1 MKSIAS
7 APGKVILFGE
17 HFIVYG
23 GKAVL
28 CSIDKRITVESALT
42 DSGKIEVRSSLGSI
56 SCAKDMPLSEIEST
70 LRPIVY
76 IAQKILSESG
86 GQSGITINVTAEFPS
101 GIGLG
106 SSSACC
112 VAAASSIVGL
122 FSKCTK
128 EQILE
133 LAIEA
138 ERTIFENT
146 SGADCSVCTY
156 GGLIEYHRD
165 GQIVR
170 LDFEPRFS
178 LVIADSKMPHS
189 TSQVVAR
196 VKKYKDENP
205 AIFSLL
211 RTQEERLIDD
221 AISAMQSNDLAL
233 VGRKMS
239 QNQKYLDQ
247 IGVSNSTLDAMLN
260 VAYQRSYGA
269 KITGAGDGGCIIA
282 IVDDSNQQAVIRDLL
297 EKGYD
302 CFAARMDLRG
312 VQHQIDNT

>member
-1 MKSIAS
+1 LKSIAS
-7 APGKVILFGE
+7 APAKVILFGE

-56 SCAKDMPLSEIEST
+56 GCTKDTPLSEIEPT

-76 IAQKILSESG
+76 IAQKTLSESS

-106 SSSACC
+106 SSSSACC
-112 VAAASSIVGL
+112 VAAASSIAGL
-122 FSKCTK
+122 FSSRTK
-128 EQILE
+128 EHTLQ

-165 GQIVR
+165 GQILR

-221 AISAMQSNDLAL
+221 AIS
-233 VGRKMS
+233 
-239 QNQKYLDQ
+239 
-247 IGVSNSTLDAMLN
+247 
-260 VAYQRSYGA
+260 
-269 KITGAGDGGCIIA
+269 
-282 IVDDSNQQAVIRDLL
+282 
-297 EKGYD
+297 
-302 CFAARMDLRG
+302 
-312 VQHQIDNT
+312 